1 MSAETH
7 TQHSVERAVRVANR
21 RFQVRSLAGSRWGAR
36 HLFRSRR
43 VRKPAFTLKKTAS
56 CRQPRKMRKS
66 CRHGGEGSFSRRLAN
81 RRARASITY
90 NSSFFPIFYTFF
102 YLLHLTTP
110 INFASTTV
118 GTRRPLEQ
126 TSLSHNERAASLAS
140 HVDSKRFFGT
150 TGSPIAST
158 STLFSVQF

>member
-81 RRARASITY
+81 RRASASITY

-110 INFASTTV
+110 INFAIHDGRKPPCHVTS
-118 GTRRPLEQ
+118 GLLRSPL
-126 TSLSHNERAASLAS
+126 H
-140 HVDSKRFFGT
+140 SKRFFGT